1 MRRFLY
7 KLKYDTKGA
16 VTIFFVMIIALVF
29 AFNAVLIDYARI
41 MSAEQQSEYAL
52 QSAVRSAMASY
63 DNDLRDYG
71 LFGVDGNAIESEY
84 QDLLETNIEATSN
97 DEAFSFTDPNV
108 ESASIDFSRELADKD
123 ILEHQILEEMKYKAP
138 VEIAKELIEKFSFL
152 TTAVKE
158 TSAFVDAAE
167 KIQDDFEE
175 REELLDETE
184 ETYDKVLSDL
194 ETFKLNLTNSEY
206 SVYPNVNYYRDI
218 VHHYN
223 TYSQTD
229 SNINELQNEINN
241 KNSNNETIDEQL
253 SDLRD
258 DLEDLEEDLEKVKSG
273 EELDPPKT
281 AEELEEEI
289 EDKEDEIE
297 EKEQQISDNEQTV
310 SDNEEE
316 IEELEQN
323 AEIFKEQAEQKIS
336 DMESLA
342 NSIVSSIKDIQEK
355 MNTASDLNDSIQEV
369 VNSAGSD
376 AEGNYGQAEE
386 NLIEGPPEGVSS
398 VEDVSQEIAENT
410 RKLEEY
416 PYDSNFFEE
425 IINATD
431 EAVSDI
437 ETLPEL
443 FEDISDSIDDT
454 TRSELENIR
463 TEALEMVQAGEEGV
477 NSGSSKLNE
486 DRKEFEEDLEQPQET
501 YEEEAEG
508 ANDEMN
514 ELFEDAE
521 NVADD
526 VGVYKDLEVL
536 VDKYNEYVA
545 ESDGDIPELDLDED
559 AKDSAGSAMD
569 IVNSIF
575 SGIGSILADARD
587 KLYVNEYALLHFESA
602 EPTGFGNYED
612 FLFDNRE
619 VEYILYGQ
627 HAAGANYSLA
637 LGQLFAI
644 RFALRFVA
652 AFTEPEVIR
661 AGHPILV
668 FIVALKYAMTN
679 SVTDVK
685 NMASGLDTP
694 LLNEKLTRADLLPM
708 KYHDYL
714 RLFMFLN
721 PLSDARFK
729 RIMAVID
736 MKTGVDLT
744 ERQTYV
750 EGSLETSER
759 LIFVPQVADMLNLV
773 GVLDGQAEDGKFVFD
788 KVAHFSY

>member
-258 DLEDLEEDLEKVKSG
+258 ELEDLEEDLEKVKSG

-336 DMESLA
+336 DMEELA
-342 NSIVSSIKDIQEK
+342 NSIVNSVKDIQEK
-355 MNTASDLNDSIQEV
+355 MNTASDLNDSIQEIV
-369 VNSAGSD
+369 DTAGNN
-376 AEGNYGQAEE
+376 AEENYGQAEE
-386 NLIEGPPEGVSS
+386 NLIDGPPEGVNS
-398 VEDVSQEIAENT
+398 VDDVSQEISENS
-410 RKLEEY
+410 RKLQDY
-416 PYDSNFFEE
+416 PYDSEFFEQ
-425 IINATD
+425 IISATD
-431 EAVSDI
+431 DAVSKI

-443 FEDISDSIDDT
+443 FENINIDDT
-454 TRSELENIR
+454 TTSNLENIR
-463 TEALEMVQAGEEGV
+463 TEALEMVQNGEEGV
-477 NSGSSKLNE
+477 NSGSDKLSE
-486 DRKEFEEDLEQPQET
+486 DRKEFENELDQPKEDL
-501 YEEEAEG
+501 EEEAENL
-508 ANDEMN
+508 NDEME
-514 ELFEDAE
+514 ELLNDAE
-521 NVADD
+521 NITDD
-526 VGVYKDLEVL
+526 VGVYQELQGL
-536 VDKYNEYVA
+536 VDKYNAYVS
-545 ESDGDIPELDLDED
+545 ESDGDIPELDLGED
-559 AKDSAGSAMD
+559 AKGSASSAMD
-569 IVNSIF
+569 IVDSIF

-587 KLYVNEYALLHFESA
+587 KLYINEYVLLYFESA
-602 EPTGFGNYED
+602 EPTGITNYSD
-612 FLFDNRE
+612 FLFENRE

-627 HAAGANYSLA
+627 HTAGANYSMA

-644 RFALRFVA
+644 RFAIRFVD
-652 AFTEPEVIR
+652 AFTQEWVR
-661 AGHPILV
+661 SAGHPLLV
-668 FIVALKYAMTN
+668 FIAALSYALSFSTK
-679 SVTDVK
+679 DV
-685 NMASGLDTP
+685 NDMASGASTP
-694 LLNEKLTRADLLPM
+694 LLNKKLTPKDKLPM
-708 KYHDYL
+708 VYHDYL

-736 MKTGVDLT
+736 KKTGVDLT

-750 EGSLETSER
+750 KGSLETSER

-773 GVLDGQAEDGKFVFD
+773 GVLDGQAEDGKFVFG
-788 KVAHFSY
+788 KEAHFSY